1 MLVLQIVA
9 TLSLDPQHHKAVLDS
24 GMPDVLS
31 QLLLPSDEWYYTNHS
46 TKYARYVKHHVARIL
61 VYLGFQHRVNL
72 RFCVYDIL
80 QGTLTKIEVL
90 HVVLTFLLVIITNQS
105 CSTTCSVVTALLRY

>member
-1 MLVLQIVA
+1 MFQQLLVLVLQIVA
-9 TLSLDPQHHKAVLDS
+9 TLALDPQHHKALMEN
-24 GMPDVLS
+24 GLPDVLS

-80 QGTLTKIEVL
+80 QGISQLILE
-90 HVVLTFLLVIITNQS
+90 FNCLLI
-105 CSTTCSVVTALLRY
+105 

>member
-1 MLVLQIVA
+1 MQQLLVLVLQIVA
-9 TLSLDPQHHKAVLDS
+9 TLALDPQHHRALLDN
-24 GMPDVLS
+24 GLPDVLS

-80 QGTLTKIEVL
+80 QGMSSIL
-90 HVVLTFLLVIITNQS
+90 
-105 CSTTCSVVTALLRY
+105 

>member
-1 MLVLQIVA
+1 MFQQLLVLVLQIVA
-9 TLSLDPQHHKAVLDS
+9 TLALDPQHHKALMEN
-24 GMPDVLS
+24 GLPDVLS

-80 QGTLTKIEVL
+80 QGISQLFEDLFV
-90 HVVLTFLLVIITNQS
+90 
-105 CSTTCSVVTALLRY
+105 C